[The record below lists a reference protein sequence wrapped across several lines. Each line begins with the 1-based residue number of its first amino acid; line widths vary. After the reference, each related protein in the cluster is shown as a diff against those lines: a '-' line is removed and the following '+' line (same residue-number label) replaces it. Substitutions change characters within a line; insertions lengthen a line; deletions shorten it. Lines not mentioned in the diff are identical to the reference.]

1 MRKTALTLALLAL
14 LLGACQAAIETPAP
28 DRKTPLPGP
37 YDPQMLTP
45 VSEATLPP
53 VDGAAGAMFPEGV
66 YNAQIDLAGQL
77 GITAGEVQVL
87 RLSGQEWPDGCLGL
101 GGPEEACAAEV
112 TPGYLVT
119 LLANGRLYEYRINED
134 GSQVRAATAIDA
146 AAQTAVQ
153 QARWLM
159 VDALGGEDSSYQV
172 VDVQPVEWA
181 DSCLGL
187 PVSTDQI
194 CEAVTMPGYRIL
206 LSANDTL
213 YEVHTNTD
221 GTQSAIAGSD
231 SVPVGQIFLRL
242 TTSENP
248 DVCREILAGT
258 GGVIS
263 GACDGGLR
271 AAAFGGG
278 DLPAQLSDLAAL
290 FAPFDADTV
299 YGSLI
304 FTGLGSQEA
313 SPAQQRA
320 IAAWVRL
327 AAAQTGDEEALTPE
341 VLLTWERSGGIAGVC
356 ETLQINLAGWAELR
370 TCAGALSGRVLLT
383 GEQLESLYNWVD
395 QYAPQSLTRS
405 EDAADGF
412 QYTLT
417 VSGQGAETPDETI
430 QNDWFT
436 FTENLR
442 ASFP

>member
-271 AAAFGGG
+271 AAAFGAASPVEVHLGFG
-278 DLPAQLSDLAAL
+278 HVCVCGQHDCRILGCFNHRSGSFPPALRARRWVSFLAS
-290 FAPFDADTV
+290 V
-299 YGSLI
+299 
-304 FTGLGSQEA
+304 EA
-313 SPAQQRA
+313 SGFGSGCILPSNTTSSCRSPDRSSEKHYISQKRFQIGRA
-320 IAAWVRL
+320 HV
-327 AAAQTGDEEALTPE
+327 
-341 VLLTWERSGGIAGVC
+341 
-356 ETLQINLAGWAELR
+356 
-370 TCAGALSGRVLLT
+370 
-383 GEQLESLYNWVD
+383 
-395 QYAPQSLTRS
+395 
-405 EDAADGF
+405 
-412 QYTLT
+412 
-417 VSGQGAETPDETI
+417 
-430 QNDWFT
+430 
-436 FTENLR
+436 
-442 ASFP
+442 